1 MPTNK
6 YSAGIILLL
15 AGVVILLGKIG
26 VFGFL
31 GAIFWPLLVL
41 IPGVLLHVLYFGRVV
56 PAVML
61 VPGGML
67 VVYALLFII
76 CNIFGWDSLKYLWP
90 MFIFGFAAGLYEY
103 YMFGGAAV
111 PRVVFT
117 AAIALA
123 VASVLFLVLILMW
136 SWGIY
141 LIAALFIAA
150 GAWMM
155 FGPRKRW

>member
-6 YSAGIILLL
+6 YSAGIILLI

-26 VFGFL
+26 VFSFL

-41 IPGVLLHVLYFGRVV
+41 IPGVLLHVLYFGRIV
-56 PAVML
+56 PAVTL

-67 VVYALLFII
+67 VVYALLFVI
-76 CNIFGWDSLKYLWP
+76 CNIFGWESLRYLWP
-90 MFIFGFAAGLYEY
+90 MFIFGVAAGLYEY
-103 YMFGGAAV
+103 YMFGSSV

-117 AAIALA
+117 AAVALA
-123 VASVLFLVLILMW
+123 AASVLFLILIMMW

-141 LIAALFIAA
+141 LVALLFIAA
-150 GAWMM
+150 GAWLM
-155 FGPRKRW
+155 FGKRKRW

>member
-15 AGVVILLGKIG
+15 AGVIILLGKIG

-103 YMFGGAAV
+103 YMFGGASV

-117 AAIALA
+117 ASIALA
-123 VASVLFLVLILMW
+123 IASVLFLVLILMW

>member
-1 MPTNK
+1 MPKNK

-15 AGVVILLGKIG
+15 VGFVILLGKAG
-26 VFGFL
+26 VFGLL

-56 PAVML
+56 PAIML
-61 VPGGML
+61 APAGML
-67 VVYALLFII
+67 VSYAVLFII
-76 CNIFGWDSLKYLWP
+76 CNIAGWDSLKYLWP
-90 MFIFGFAAGLYEY
+90 LFILGLAIGLYEY
-103 YMFGGAAV
+103 YMFGSGV

-123 VASVLFLVLILMW
+123 AASILFFVLMLMW

-141 LIAALFIAA
+141 VIAALCIAA
-150 GAWMM
+150 GGFLML
-155 FGPRKRW
+155 GTRKRW

>member
-1 MPTNK
+1 MPANK

-15 AGVVILLGKIG
+15 AGVVILLGKLG
-26 VFGFL
+26 VFSFL

-56 PAVML
+56 PAVAL

-67 VVYALLFII
+67 VVYALLFVI
-76 CNIFGWDSLKYLWP
+76 CIIFGWESMRYLWP
-90 MFIFGFAAGLYEY
+90 LFIFGVAAGLYEY
-103 YMFGGAAV
+103 HLFGSSV
-111 PRVVFT
+111 PKIVFKM
-117 AAIALA
+117 AIALA
-123 VASVLFLVLILMW
+123 AASVLMLVLILLW

-141 LIAALFIAA
+141 LVALLCMAA

-155 FGPRKRW
+155 FGTRKRW